1 LTEGAGMDAVMTDTL
16 DASPKLEIKT
26 LRMDVDIFYFESRSD
41 KDWADGFKIDASEKF
56 SSAMLMGAGMMNFDD
71 WCCAHS
77 YAHRAHE

>member
-1 LTEGAGMDAVMTDTL
+1 MDAVMTDTL

-41 KDWADGFKIDASEKF
+41 KDWAGGFKIDAIEKF
-56 SSAMLMGAGMMNFDD
+56 SSAMLIGVGMMNFDD